1 MSEALLDVSELVMKF
16 TLDQR
21 TKDGSPVVVSAVD
34 GVSFQIKPGET
45 LGLVGESGSGKSTT
59 ASLVLRM
66 QRPTSGAVR
75 LDGIDISVFSD
86 RQLRNVRRKM
96 QAVFQNPYA
105 SLNPRMQITDLIAE
119 PLNVFGLGTKAERAR
134 AAGELLHRVGLASD
148 IGARY
153 PHQISGGQRQRIAL
167 ARALVLNPSLI
178 VLDEPVSALDVSI
191 QAQIVRL
198 LADLQAERGLAY
210 LFIAHDLAVVAGLA
224 HRVAVM
230 YLGQIVEIG
239 DTERIYRAPAHPYT
253 RALLDATLDPD
264 PRIERSRTHQALQGD
279 IPTPANPPSG
289 CRFHTRCPIVQDICR
304 RSTPVLA
311 GGPDRAVR
319 CHFPLVSVP
328 ANPLSST
335 VPTGKVS

>member
-1 MSEALLDVSELVMKF
+1 MPEALLDVSDLVMKF
-16 TLDQR
+16 DLGR
-21 TKDGSPVVVSAVD
+21 VRPDGTPIEISAVD
-34 GVSFQIKPGET
+34 GVSFQIRPGET

-66 QRPTSGAVR
+66 QKPTSGAVR
-75 LDGIDISVFSD
+75 LDGTDISTMGD
-86 RQLRNVRRKM
+86 RQLRDVRRKM

-105 SLNPRMQITDLIAE
+105 SLNPRMRIGDLIAE
-119 PLNVFGLGTKAERAR
+119 PLNVFGIGTRAERAK
-134 AAGELLHRVGLASD
+134 AAADLLHRVGLAPD
-148 IGARY
+148 ALTRY
-153 PHQISGGQRQRIAL
+153 PHQISGGQRQRVAM

-191 QAQIVRL
+191 QAQITRL

-210 LFIAHDLAVVAGLA
+210 LFIAHNLAVVAGLA

-239 DTERIYRAPAHPYT
+239 DTEQIYRAPAHPYT
-253 RALLDATLDPD
+253 QALLDATLDPD
-264 PRIERSRTHQALQGD
+264 PRVERQRKHQALRGD

-304 RSTPVLA
+304 RTAPILA
-311 GGPDRAVR
+311 GGPDRAVK
-319 CHFPLVSVP
+319 CHFPLAPVS
-328 ANPLSST
+328 ANPT
-335 VPTGKVS
+335 KKVS